1 MKIKKVGDRI
11 FMQNEN
17 EELWEKSMRE
27 VEELEKLDEEKMRKK
42 EKKKKKKLKNRYKN
56 DNKNDDYY
64 DYYFEDEEEYN
75 VDNYCVIEEKRTLE
89 KKEVK
94 DLKCFRYYDKEFIYP
109 VFSYCL
115 LSNLV
120 SLLNIYLKPNVI
132 LHITTK
138 EADTLQYYK
147 NLLNDILF
155 LWGDSVESYSVEN
168 IRDIENIFVRLNAS
182 EDKIII
188 WNIQDSSHIQPI
200 KTEIKRIHDSLK
212 NNLYQ
217 YCDYP
222 FTALPLIY
230 SKYNYT
236 SDEIYTIILKEST
249 ENKTKNRNVKITT
262 ELGNYVYNFL
272 SELDFRF
279 DDNSDKSTAINQE
292 LSKKYDEY
300 TNKFSECVG
309 EKPLTWLRFECLLV
323 SVFSYFIDVTLYDE
337 ISEEKEQLLK
347 EAESAIT
354 GIKFQDD
361 KQVLF
366 DKILGDISSL
376 KGDKEK
382 ILPDRPQNDLIDKF
396 LNHTEQIGFLTS
408 IDSKKVLCF
417 KTKFLEEFLYH
428 YKVDKTEFLT
438 YAYTENK
445 IHYNKDKNGVRFD
458 VNIPLKKES
467 KPINKK
473 FYAFY
478 I

>member
-1 MKIKKVGDRI
+1 MQRMKTLKEIK
-11 FMQNEN
+11 
-17 EELWEKSMRE
+17 EEDERYKREKKE
-27 VEELEKLDEEKMRKK
+27 RKK
-42 EKKKKKKLKNRYKN
+42 REKEEKKKLKN
-56 DNKNDDYY
+56 DNKND

-75 VDNYCVIEEKRTLE
+75 DDNYCVIKEKMTLK

-168 IRDIENIFVRLNAS
+168 IRDIEDIFVRLNAS
-182 EDKIII
+182 EDKMIV

-200 KTEIKRIHDSLK
+200 KTEIKRIHNSLK

-292 LSKKYDEY
+292 LNKKYDEY

-323 SVFSYFIDVTLYDE
+323 SIFSYFIDITLYNE
-337 ISEEKEQLLK
+337 TQEEREQLLK

-366 DKILGDISSL
+366 DKILGDITSL
-376 KGDKEK
+376 KEDKEK

-396 LNHTEQIGFLTS
+396 LKDTNQVQVGFLTS
-408 IDSKKVLCF
+408 IDKVQVLCF

>member
-1 MKIKKVGDRI
+1 MQEIKSLEQIK
-11 FMQNEN
+11 
-17 EELWEKSMRE
+17 EEDERYRREKKER
-27 VEELEKLDEEKMRKK
+27 K
-42 EKKKKKKLKNRYKN
+42 EKKKKEKEEKKKL
-56 DNKNDDYY
+56 KNDDYY
-64 DYYFEDEEEYN
+64 DYYFKDEEEYN
-75 VDNYCVIEEKRTLE
+75 DDNYCVIEEKTLE
-89 KKEVK
+89 KREVK

-138 EADTLQYYK
+138 EADILQYYK

-155 LWGDSVESYSVEN
+155 LWGDSVKSYSVEN
-168 IRDIENIFVRLNAS
+168 IRNIEDIFVRLNNS
-182 EDKIII
+182 EDKMII
-188 WNIQDSSHIQPI
+188 WNIQDNSHIQPI

-272 SELDFRF
+272 AELNFKFNDVC
-279 DDNSDKSTAINQE
+279 DKSEAINQE

-300 TNKFSECVG
+300 TNKFSECIG
-309 EKPLTWLRFECLLV
+309 EKPFTWLRFECLLV
-323 SVFSYFIDVTLYDE
+323 SVFSYFIDTTLYDE
-337 ISEEKEQLLK
+337 TLEEREQLLK
-347 EAESAIT
+347 EAESAIM
-354 GIKFQDD
+354 GIKFQDS

-366 DKILGDISSL
+366 DKILQDVISL
-376 KGDKEK
+376 KDDKEK

-396 LNHTEQIGFLTS
+396 SNDIEQVGFLTS
-408 IDSKKVLCF
+408 ID
-417 KTKFLEEFLYH
+417 
-428 YKVDKTEFLT
+428 
-438 YAYTENK
+438 NP
-445 IHYNKDKNGVRFD
+445 
-458 VNIPLKKES
+458 VNPLKVTC
-467 KPINKK
+467 I
-473 FYAFY
+473 
-478 I
+478 

>member
-1 MKIKKVGDRI
+1 MQEIKSLEQIK
-11 FMQNEN
+11 
-17 EELWEKSMRE
+17 EEDERYRREKKER
-27 VEELEKLDEEKMRKK
+27 K
-42 EKKKKKKLKNRYKN
+42 EKKKKEKEEKKKL
-56 DNKNDDYY
+56 KNDDYY
-64 DYYFEDEEEYN
+64 DYYFKDEEEYN
-75 VDNYCVIEEKRTLE
+75 DDNYCVIEEKTLE
-89 KKEVK
+89 KREVK

-138 EADTLQYYK
+138 EADILQYYK

-155 LWGDSVESYSVEN
+155 LWGDSVKSYSVEN
-168 IRDIENIFVRLNAS
+168 IRNIEDIFVRLNNS
-182 EDKIII
+182 EDKMII
-188 WNIQDSSHIQPI
+188 WNIQDNSHIQPI

-272 SELDFRF
+272 AELNFKFNDVC
-279 DDNSDKSTAINQE
+279 DKSEAINQE

-300 TNKFSECVG
+300 TNKFSECIG
-309 EKPLTWLRFECLLV
+309 EKPFTWLRFECLLV
-323 SVFSYFIDVTLYDE
+323 SVFSYFIDTTLYDE
-337 ISEEKEQLLK
+337 TLEEREQLLK
-347 EAESAIT
+347 EAESAIM
-354 GIKFQDD
+354 GIKFQDS

-366 DKILGDISSL
+366 DKILQDVISL
-376 KGDKEK
+376 KDDKEK

-396 LNHTEQIGFLTS
+396 SNDIEQVGFLTS
-408 IDSKKVLCF
+408 IDNKKVLCF
-417 KTKFLEEFLYH
+417 KTKFLEEFLYQ

-438 YAYTENK
+438 CAYVENK

-458 VNIPLKKES
+458 VNITLKKES
-467 KPINKK
+467 KPINRK
-473 FYAFY
+473 FYVFY

>member
-1 MKIKKVGDRI
+1 MQEIKSLEQIK
-11 FMQNEN
+11 
-17 EELWEKSMRE
+17 EEDERYRREKE
-27 VEELEKLDEEKMRKK
+27 
-42 EKKKKKKLKNRYKN
+42 EKKKLKN

-64 DYYFEDEEEYN
+64 DYYFKDEEEYN
-75 VDNYCVIEEKRTLE
+75 DDNYCVIEEKTLE
-89 KKEVK
+89 KREVK

-138 EADTLQYYK
+138 EADILQYYK

-155 LWGDSVESYSVEN
+155 LWGDRVKSYSVEN
-168 IRDIENIFVRLNAS
+168 IRNIEDIFVRLNNS
-182 EDKIII
+182 EDKMII
-188 WNIQDSSHIQPI
+188 WNIQDNSHIQPI

-272 SELDFRF
+272 AELNFKFNDVC
-279 DDNSDKSTAINQE
+279 DKSEAINQE
-292 LSKKYDEY
+292 LSKKYNEY
-300 TNKFSECVG
+300 TNKFSECAG
-309 EKPLTWLRFECLLV
+309 KKPLTWLRFECLLV
-323 SVFSYFIDVTLYDE
+323 SVFSYFIDITLYDKT
-337 ISEEKEQLLK
+337 SEEKEQLLK
-347 EAESAIT
+347 EAESVIT
-354 GIKFQDD
+354 GVKFQDD
-361 KQVLF
+361 RQILF
-366 DKILGDISSL
+366 DEILEEIILL
-376 KGDKEK
+376 KEDKEK
-382 ILPDRPQNDLIDKF
+382 ILSVKPEYELVN
-396 LNHTEQIGFLTS
+396 
-408 IDSKKVLCF
+408 
-417 KTKFLEEFLYH
+417 KFLENTNKIGFITKIKG
-428 YKVDKTEFLT
+428 KVVLCLKTEFLNT
-438 YAYTENK
+438 FLSEKKVDKDEFLDYVYENNK
-445 IHYNKDKNGVRFD
+445 LHYNKTKGEIKHMA
-458 VNIPLKKES
+458 NIQLKRENET
-467 KPINKK
+467 KPKK
-473 FYAFY
+473 FYTFY

>member
-1 MKIKKVGDRI
+1 MQRMKTLKEIK
-11 FMQNEN
+11 
-17 EELWEKSMRE
+17 EEDERYRREKKE
-27 VEELEKLDEEKMRKK
+27 RKK
-42 EKKKKKKLKNRYKN
+42 REKEEKKKLKN

-64 DYYFEDEEEYN
+64 DYYFKDEEEYN
-75 VDNYCVIEEKRTLE
+75 DDNYCVIKEKRTVE

-120 SLLNIYLKPNVI
+120 SLLNTYLKPNVI

-168 IRDIENIFVRLNAS
+168 IRDIEDIFVRLNAS
-182 EDKIII
+182 EDKMIV

-200 KTEIKRIHDSLK
+200 KTEIKRIHNSLK

-272 SELDFRF
+272 AELNFKFNDIYM
-279 DDNSDKSTAINQE
+279 SKVINQE

-337 ISEEKEQLLK
+337 TSEEKEQLLK

-366 DKILGDISSL
+366 DKILGDITSL
-376 KGDKEK
+376 KEDKEK
-382 ILPDRPQNDLIDKF
+382 ILLDRPQNDLIDKF

-408 IDSKKVLCF
+408 IDNKKVLCF

-458 VNIPLKKES
+458 VNIPVKKEG